1 MQDRI
6 QAGATTIR
14 AMRLVNRCWIKSSVS
29 YGAVSCPHRSH
40 PESPGQAE
48 VSPPSVGYAVCSP
61 MIGFAII
68 FTLLSAVSSLKASGF
83 PKQPGEVT
91 LILNHYRYLA
101 SRFWDNDLNLAALRF
116 GTGRTAVATTKLFVE
131 AGIDGNLTLF
141 GSVPYATAVYEDA
154 FSRADTRSF
163 TDAEVGARYRIR
175 RGPDAAYHLSI
186 QGMVLVPLYRD
197 GLNPV
202 PGYRKPGL
210 DARNYAGRGVMNWLV
225 DLQFYSADT
234 GFRLYPG
241 SDILQWVYT
250 LAGGLTLAPQWQLLY
265 ELSGT
270 ASRSSGN
277 VFTPENILLNTDF
290 FSHKAGIGL
299 MWKPVDPQFG
309 VIGTFY
315 TDYAGRQS
323 ALGRAFNLSLL
334 VFI

>member
-1 MQDRI
+1 V
-6 QAGATTIR
+6 
-14 AMRLVNRCWIKSSVS
+14 AMRSV
-29 YGAVSCPHRSH
+29 V
-40 PESPGQAE
+40 
-48 VSPPSVGYAVCSP
+48 

-101 SRFWDNDLNLAALRF
+101 SRFWDNDLNLQRY
-116 GTGRTAVATTKLFVE
+116 GSDGSYRSATTKLFVE

-210 DARNYAGRGVMNWLV
+210 DARIMLAGGYELAGRPA
-225 DLQFYSADT
+225 FYSADT

-299 MWKPVDPQFG
+299 MWKPVEQFG

>member
-1 MQDRI
+1 MNARPYTGRRNNYPCD
-6 QAGATTIR
+6 AA
-14 AMRLVNRCWIKSSVS
+14 VNRCWIKSSVS

-48 VSPPSVGYAVCSP
+48 VSPPSVAMRSVV

-101 SRFWDNDLNLAALRF
+101 SRFWDNDLNLQRY
-116 GTGRTAVATTKLFVE
+116 GSDGSYRSATTKLFVE

-210 DARNYAGRGVMNWLV
+210 DARIMLAGGYELAGRPA
-225 DLQFYSADT
+225 FYSADT
-234 GFRLYPG
+234 GFSSVPRFRHPAMG
-241 SDILQWVYT
+241 VY
-250 LAGGLTLAPQWQLLY
+250 
-265 ELSGT
+265 SGR
-270 ASRSSGN
+270 RS
-277 VFTPENILLNTDF
+277 
-290 FSHKAGIGL
+290 
-299 MWKPVDPQFG
+299 
-309 VIGTFY
+309 
-315 TDYAGRQS
+315 YAGS
-323 ALGRAFNLSLL
+323 PNGSCCMS
-334 VFI
+334 